1 MQSHSDDQASGGFA
15 VRGAYGSTLVFVVYA
30 AAMELKGAKVLVTGA
45 SRGIGESIARQMADA
60 GAKVAVA
67 ARSADALSSLA
78 SSIGGRAFAVDLTD
92 ASAVTA
98 LIPRVED
105 EFGPID
111 VLVNN
116 AGLESIAPLDM
127 ETDASIRAVTRLNL
141 EAPMVLTR
149 HVLGGMKARGTG
161 HIVFTSSLA
170 GSAPFPAMS
179 VYCATK
185 AGLNN
190 FVAAVRLELRG
201 TAIGTTLVAPGPV
214 DTSMWDRLEGEG
226 HLDDVLKRYRML
238 QLIPKRSPDYIASGP
253 SPRSPRIA
261 ATCEPRADSRPSS
274 GSASRPVA

>member
-1 MQSHSDDQASGGFA
+1 
-15 VRGAYGSTLVFVVYA
+15 
-30 AAMELKGAKVLVTGA
+30 MELKGAKVLVTGA
-45 SRGIGESIARQMADA
+45 SRGIGESIARQMAAA
-60 GAKVAVA
+60 GAQVAVA
-67 ARSADALSSLA
+67 ARSESALSALA
-78 SSIGGRAFAVDLTD
+78 VSIGGKAFAVDLTD
-92 ASAVTA
+92 PDAVSA
-98 LIPRVED
+98 LIPRVEA

-116 AGLESIAPLDM
+116 AGLESIMPLDL
-127 ETDASIRAVTRLNL
+127 ESDASIRAVTRLNL

-226 HLDDVLKRYRML
+226 HVDEVLKRFRML
-238 QLIPKRSPDYIASGP
+238 QLIPKKSPEFIARKTVAAVAANRRHVRT
-253 SPRSPRIA
+253 PRRLSAVFWLGEAPRRLNEMLLTGA
-261 ATCEPRADSRPSS
+261 MHK
-274 GSASRPVA
+274 